1 MAKLQ
6 VTNNI
11 FRYKDTGYNIAH
23 ISAIRLIQRNLTNKK
38 IEIPSK
44 ISFEPV
50 FKYFIFTLLG
60 GFMSFISMKENNG
73 SIFLISIIISI
84 VLAIITRVKYIAYV
98 ERKNKIQAIK
108 NRNNSSIMYGIRITF
123 SNGTEKDFEST
134 NEQTIIKIND
144 AIRQAMNKENVSISL
159 DNVNIEIHDS
169 NNVDI
174 AKIGV

>member
-1 MAKLQ
+1 
-6 VTNNI
+6 
-11 FRYKDTGYNIAH
+11 
-23 ISAIRLIQRNLTNKK
+23 
-38 IEIPSK
+38 
-44 ISFEPV
+44 
-50 FKYFIFTLLG
+50 
-60 GFMSFISMKENNG
+60 
-73 SIFLISIIISI
+73 
-84 VLAIITRVKYIAYV
+84 
-98 ERKNKIQAIK
+98 
-108 NRNNSSIMYGIRITF
+108 MYGIRITF